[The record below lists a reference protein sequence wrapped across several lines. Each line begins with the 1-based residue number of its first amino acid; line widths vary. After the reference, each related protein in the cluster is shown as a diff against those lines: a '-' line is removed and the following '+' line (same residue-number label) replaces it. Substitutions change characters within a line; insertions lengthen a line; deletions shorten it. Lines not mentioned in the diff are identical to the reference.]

1 MRVVL
6 QHVLSAV
13 VAFAL
18 LGGALA
24 PLPARADDAA
34 ALLAKHRAYVGWQ
47 LGDGSVP
54 GLQLTREFRTSKG
67 KLTQR
72 ATEIRAGMLLRR
84 DYSDAKTGLTDSL
97 GFTGHVF
104 WETNYNGFVT
114 PIVGTGASFQLAVD
128 VLLSEGTS
136 ELPGTLHGTGTVD
149 GKTYPI
155 VRVAM
160 GGATPIDLYVDP
172 QTGAYVRA
180 VVDPGGSEETSYTI
194 ASYMTIAPGKRMI
207 GSFRIGDGGGI
218 FTYTKSHID
227 PAVTAAELHPPAP
240 QARWAFT
247 NDRPFKIQ
255 VTGDRIYV
263 DATVNGVL
271 GTFILDTG
279 DSGITLTDQF
289 ADRAKVASITD
300 SSAWGIGGVF
310 KTRTRRAKTIEIG
323 GNTLSNTIVQTYNN
337 QYPRKSDRVNPDG
350 LIGFDLLAGAMVT
363 LDTANQTMQIQN
375 PATASLNTSA
385 GLPLLVEL
393 SSDTPSVPV
402 TLDHKVT
409 IEATFDTGDP
419 SLIIF
424 SADLLD
430 HGLTI
435 LTGRAI
441 VGGMGGTELMRCG
454 QIDSINLG
462 PIVYQTPVACAS
474 HEFSKHAG
482 LIGLDFLRHF
492 NFIFDYPQSII
503 VMTPHKQ

>member
-6 QHVLSAV
+6 QHVLSAAA
-13 VAFAL
+13 AFVL
-18 LGGALA
+18 LCGALA

-54 GLQLTREFRTSKG
+54 GLQLTREFRTPKG
-67 KLTQR
+67 KVTQR

-97 GFTGHVF
+97 GFTGHIF

-114 PIVGTGASFQLAVD
+114 PIVGTGARLQLATD
-128 VLLSEGTS
+128 VLFSEGTS
-136 ELPGTLHGTGTVD
+136 ELPGTLHGTGTVG
-149 GKTYPI
+149 GKSYPI

-160 GGATPIDLYVDP
+160 GGAAPIDLYVDP

-180 VVDPGGSEETSYTI
+180 VIDPGSSEETTYTI
-194 ASYMTIAPGKRMI
+194 ASYMSIAPGKRMI
-207 GSFRIGDGGGI
+207 GSFRIGDGGGMY
-218 FTYTKSHID
+218 TYTTSRID
-227 PAVTAAELHPPAP
+227 PGVTAAELHPPAS
-240 QARWAFT
+240 QARWAFA

-289 ADRAKVASITD
+289 ADRAKVSNITD
-300 SSAWGIGGVF
+300 SFAWGIGGVF
-310 KTRTRRAKTIEIG
+310 KTRTRRAKSIVIG

-337 QYPRKSDRVNPDG
+337 HYPRQSDRVNPDG
-350 LIGFDLLAGAMVT
+350 LIGFDLLAGALVT
-363 LDTANQTMQIQN
+363 LDTANHTMRIQN
-375 PATASLNTSA
+375 PATARLDTSV
-385 GLPLLVEL
+385 GLPLLADL
-393 SSDTPSVPV
+393 ATDTPSVPV
-402 TLDHKVT
+402 TLDRKVT
-409 IEATFDTGDP
+409 INATFDTGDP

-424 SADLLD
+424 STALLD

-441 VGGMGGTELMRCG
+441 VGGMGGAELMRCG

-462 PIVYQTPVACAS
+462 PIVYQTPIACAS
-474 HEFSKHAG
+474 RGFSKHAG

-492 NFIFDYPQSII
+492 NFVFDYPQSII
-503 VMTPHKQ
+503 VMTPHKR